1 MSIIVSCVSNDQY
14 EDYNIDPN
22 QPSEVDANLLF
33 NAATKSLADVITDPN
48 ININIFRLLAQYWST
63 TTYPDE
69 SNYILTIRNIPQN
82 FWAQIYKNVLL
93 DLKTASEI
101 AQFDS
106 GLNETDK
113 ATRLAQAE
121 VISVY
126 AWQLLVDTFGN
137 VPYSQALN
145 TVEFSLPAYDDAE
158 SIYEDLII
166 RLDNAITNLN
176 GNGFE
181 IDNLYFG
188 DINAWRTF
196 AISLKLRL
204 GIRLSDVN
212 PMLAQSTVESAYN
225 LGLFS
230 SNNDNAQFDY
240 LGTSNPNPIWT
251 DIVQS
256 GRRDYLAA
264 NTIVDLMN
272 ALDDPRRPFYFAEN
286 LGANVFEGGPY
297 GDINTYS
304 FYSHLGPL
312 LLEPTLPS
320 SLMDFS
326 EVSFYLAEAAERG
339 YSVGADVETYYNQ
352 GITASFD
359 YWNVNDVST
368 YLANP
373 DVAYAS
379 ASGDWREKIG
389 NQFWL
394 AMYNR
399 GFEGWTVWRKFD
411 APEFNLPI
419 LTERPVP
426 TRYTYPINE
435 QNINEGNWLNAS
447 EAIGGDS
454 QTTKLFWDLN

>member
-272 ALDDPRRPFYFAEN
+272 ALDDPRRPFYFDEN

>member
-225 LGLFS
+225 LGVFS

>member
-225 LGLFS
+225 LGVFS

-272 ALDDPRRPFYFAEN
+272 ALDDPRRPFYFDEN

-454 QTTKLFWDLN
+454 QTTKLFWDMN

>member
-33 NAATKSLADVITDPN
+33 NTATKSLADVITDPN

-454 QTTKLFWDLN
+454 QTTKLFWDMN